1 MHASTYTR
9 IRPLRKAPTLS
20 GSPVSLLDSSNCFC
34 KPYAVYT
41 RWHSENKSWAVK
53 SWDRVLKQLRLGF
66 VNVFF
71 DDDNKQQETGRGAVC
86 LQACSGWEVSGGYLG
101 FFFLLIIKET
111 SSEWDAQGNMMHFH
125 WVKCLKIHH
134 RYELYL
140 KYLHVS
146 GFSWWS
152 LCSGSFVKFVL
163 SVGDRSY
170 HTCSCLALGDSW
182 FHIQLIVCLL

>member
-1 MHASTYTR
+1 M
-9 IRPLRKAPTLS
+9 
-20 GSPVSLLDSSNCFC
+20 
-34 KPYAVYT
+34 
-41 RWHSENKSWAVK
+41 
-53 SWDRVLKQLRLGF
+53 
-66 VNVFF
+66 FF
-71 DDDNKQQETGRGAVC
+71 DDNKQQETGRGAVC

-111 SSEWDAQGNMMHFH
+111 SSEWDAQGDMMHFH
-125 WVKCLKIHH
+125 WVKCLKTHH

-140 KYLHVS
+140 KYLHVY

-170 HTCSCLALGDSW
+170 HTCSCLLWETADFISSSL
-182 FHIQLIVCLL
+182 FVCCSCWWHPLVRDLCRYCTQSPELKSFIGMRTIKAVERSCQG